1 MAFLLQKH
9 VPLSAVAA
17 LNANVGAPGQTA
29 VDDQTSDVYVKLT
42 TGWVKVRDGSGNGVP
57 VAINGPV
64 TVQNSAG
71 TVTRSLTATNG
82 VVSLAATDAIV
93 TNGASLVLQNSSGTT
108 SSGNAGLNSPAVAT
122 VSAGV
127 VSAVKASA

>member
-1 MAFLLQKH
+1 MAFLLQKN

-17 LNANVGAPGQTA
+17 LTTDVGAPGQTA
-29 VDDQTSDVYVKLT
+29 TDDQTSDVYVKLT
-42 TGWVKVRDGSGNGVP
+42 TGWAKVRDGSGAGVP
-57 VAINGPV
+57 VSVSGPV

-71 TVTRSLTATNG
+71 TVTRSLAAANG
-82 VVSLAATDAIV
+82 VVSLSATDAIV
-93 TNGASLVLQNSSGTT
+93 ANGTSLVLLNSSGAT

>member
-9 VPLSAVAA
+9 VPLAAVAA
-17 LNANVGAPGQTA
+17 LTADVGAPGQTA

-42 TGWVKVRDGSGNGVP
+42 TGWAKVRTGSGAGVP
-57 VAINGPV
+57 VAVNGPV

-71 TVTRSLTATNG
+71 TVTRSVTAVNG
-82 VVSLAATDAIV
+82 VAALAASDAIV
-93 TNGASLVLQNSSGTT
+93 ANGGAIVLQNSSGAT
-108 SSGNAGLNSPAVAT
+108 SSGNAGLNSPATAI